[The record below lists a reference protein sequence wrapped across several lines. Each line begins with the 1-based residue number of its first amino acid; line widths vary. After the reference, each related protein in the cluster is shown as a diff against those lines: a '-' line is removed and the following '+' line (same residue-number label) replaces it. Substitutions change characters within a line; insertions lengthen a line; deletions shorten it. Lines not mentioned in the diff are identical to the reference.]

1 MTDDTTPAEEIVGGP
16 EAGADDHQGDNGAKP
31 FPGEPADHTAPYGR
45 DRDGV
50 LLDRDGKRAPYGLA
64 KSGKRKRNRPD
75 AKPSPAQRARPHPP
89 AGTTIARKRARAV
102 AELFDLPA
110 AGCIGL
116 GLQRNDYRFIAQADT
131 FQTHGPALGK
141 ALAELAED
149 NARLGQV
156 LDRLTETGPYFAL
169 GLAVVGMAAQ
179 TARNFGQLP
188 GEMAAMLGGK
198 DDPVQLAT
206 TKLEQLGVPVRI
218 EEPQA
223 DGATAAA

>member
-1 MTDDTTPAEEIVGGP
+1 MSDTTEPTEAEADL
-16 EAGADDHQGDNGAKP
+16 AGANGDRP
-31 FPGEPADHTAPYGR
+31 LPGQPEDHTAPYGR
-45 DRDGV
+45 AQDGT
-50 LLDRDGKRAPYGLA
+50 LLDRDGLRAPYGLA
-64 KSGKRKRNRPD
+64 KSGKRKRNRPGSR
-75 AKPSPAQRARPHPP
+75 ATTARRAQPSRP
-89 AGTTIARKRARAV
+89 AGTTIARKRAQAV
-102 AELFDLPA
+102 AEILELPA

-156 LDRLTETGPYFAL
+156 LDRLTEGGPYFAL
-169 GLAVVGMAAQ
+169 GLVVVGMAAQ
-179 TARNFGQLP
+179 TARNFGRLP

-198 DDPVQLAT
+198 ADPIEVAT
-206 TKLEQLGVPVRI
+206 AKLEQLGIPINI